1 MTIAST
7 SQRVVV
13 VLGFHRSG
21 TSMVTRMLNL
31 LGVDL
36 GDEISLLPAEE
47 RDNARGYWE
56 PQWMIELND
65 EILAALGSGAWETF
79 RPEHGWERS
88 PQLEPLRERA
98 RSSLAAHFPTTPVW
112 GWKDPRTSL
121 TLPFWR
127 DLLDQPL
134 SCVLCVRSPAD
145 AVASALKRGMTD
157 MHRWTYAEL
166 WLQYTAHALSNTSAD
181 ERTLVF
187 YEDILRDP
195 MGEARRLASV
205 LGVSGDAPITAAAE
219 TVDPEL
225 RHHVTSPWDVAVDP
239 GLPLAARTLYLLL
252 RARRELEPHDAERT
266 VDGPLE
272 KALDRV
278 AIEQL
283 DSYRTTSDAETLQRQ
298 SALDL
303 ERSATALAASERR
316 AATSEQEAARL
327 RDEKAAFE
335 RALRGVEEVLRG
347 RDDAVAELTRVLAER
362 DAALE
367 TMLASQSW
375 RVTRPLRALGRL
387 RRGR

>member
-1 MTIAST
+1 MVSASDR
-7 SQRVVV
+7 QRVVI

-36 GDEISLLPAEE
+36 GDEIALLPPEE

-65 EILAALGSGAWETF
+65 EILTTLGGGAFAPF
-79 RPEHGWERS
+79 RLEPGWERS

-98 RSSLAAHFPTTPVW
+98 RALLEAHFATAQVW

-127 DLLDQPL
+127 ELLDAPL
-134 SCVLCVRSPAD
+134 SCVVCVRSPAD
-145 AVASALKRGMTD
+145 AVASALKRGVTD
-157 MHRWTYAEL
+157 IHRWTYAEL
-166 WLQYTAHALSNTSAD
+166 WLQYTAYALSHTSPD

-195 MGEARRLASV
+195 VRETHRLAAA
-205 LGVSGDAPITAAAE
+205 LGLSAHAGIETAVE
-219 TVDPEL
+219 SVDPEL

-239 GLPLAARTLYLLL
+239 GLPLEARTLYLLL
-252 RARRELEPHDAERT
+252 RARRELEPLAAEYA

-272 KALDRV
+272 QALDRL
-278 AIEQL
+278 ATEQL
-283 DSYRTTSDAETLQRQ
+283 DSYRATSDAEALHRQR
-298 SALDL
+298 AVDL
-303 ERSATALAASERR
+303 ECSETALAETVTRV
-316 AATSEQEAARL
+316 ATNEQEVARL
-327 RDEKAAFE
+327 RGEKDQLE
-335 RALRGVEEVLRG
+335 GTLRELEGVLRG
-347 RDDAVAELTRVLAER
+347 RDDAVAELNRILAER
-362 DAALE
+362 DAALG
-367 TMLASQSW
+367 TMLASRSW
-375 RVTRPLRALGRL
+375 RVTRPLRALRL